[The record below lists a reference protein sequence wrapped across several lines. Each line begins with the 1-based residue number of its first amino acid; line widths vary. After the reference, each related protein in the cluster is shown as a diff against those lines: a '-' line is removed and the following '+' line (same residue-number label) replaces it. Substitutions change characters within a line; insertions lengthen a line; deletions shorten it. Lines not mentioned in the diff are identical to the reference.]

1 MSSVYDIY
9 KKSLKSGLNGASA
22 MMIQV
27 GTLMWMRTI
36 MNYQYRYGGT
46 IAQTASQL
54 YKDGGIR
61 RFYRGVGA
69 ALFQGPLSRF
79 GDTFSNTLALSLC
92 KENDVLKKLPIPVQT
107 VFASTTAG
115 LFRILLMPIDTV
127 KTVLQVEGKEGL
139 SVLRKKIQSGG
150 PRVMFHGAMA
160 TASATMVGHYPWFMT
175 FNTLDSYLPK
185 YNTKLETFVR
195 NATIGFSASIA
206 SDTISN
212 SLRVIKTAKQASQT
226 PVTYSRVAKEIIEKD
241 GIPGLL
247 GRGLPMRLL
256 TNGVQGILFSVLW
269 KYFDT
274 KQTS

>member
-1 MSSVYDIY
+1 
-9 KKSLKSGLNGASA
+9 

-36 MNYQYRYGGT
+36 MNHQYRYGGT
-46 IAQTASQL
+46 ITQTTNQL
-54 YKDGGIR
+54 YKDGGVR

-92 KENDVLKKLPIPVQT
+92 KENDVLKKMPIPVQT
-107 VFASTTAG
+107 IFASTTAG

-139 SVLRKKIQSGG
+139 TVLRKKIQNGG

-226 PVTYSRVAKEIIEKD
+226 PVTYSQVAREIIEKD
-241 GIPGLL
+241 GISGLL
-247 GRGLPMRLL
+247 GRGLAMRLI

-269 KYFDT
+269 KYFDNVR
-274 KQTS
+274 